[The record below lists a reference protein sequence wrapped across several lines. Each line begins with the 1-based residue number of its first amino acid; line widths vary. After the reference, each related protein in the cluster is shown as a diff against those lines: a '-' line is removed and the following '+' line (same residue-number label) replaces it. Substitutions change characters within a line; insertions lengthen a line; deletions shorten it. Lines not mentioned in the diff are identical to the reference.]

1 MHNKIRIVV
10 VEDNLAL
17 QELLVEHISQSGF
30 QVTGLSSGEELSEH
44 LTTNGIDV
52 LVLDLQLPGED
63 GLSIAKRLRAAMP
76 NLYIIMLTAKISEI
90 DRVQGYECGADIYLT
105 KPTSPLELS
114 SAIANI
120 ERRIVS
126 LRQEKSVLTLDV
138 QKMQLM
144 SGYGETLLSAA
155 ELAILKALAEAPNQ
169 RLEYSRLMEL
179 IDKNPTDKT
188 KTALAVQIHR
198 LKKKLLL
205 VGALNSAIKSI
216 HNKGYQLT
224 SVIKLL

>member
-10 VEDNLAL
+10 VEDNLSL

-30 QVTGLSSGEELSEH
+30 QATGLSSGEELSEH
-44 LTTNGIDV
+44 LTTNNIDV
-52 LVLDLQLPGED
+52 LVLDLQLTGED
-63 GLSIAKRLRAAMP
+63 GLSIAKRLRAAML
-76 NLYIIMLTAKISEI
+76 NLYIIMLTAKITEI
-90 DRVQGYECGADIYLT
+90 DRVLGYECGADIYLT

-169 RLEYSRLMEL
+169 RLEYLRLMEL

-188 KTALAVQIHR
+188 KTALALQIHR

-205 VGALNSAIKSI
+205 VGALSSAIKAI